1 MRVSK
6 PAIFTAIL
14 LIGALAPIP
23 ALAEV
28 TSSTVQKIAL
38 AGDSQAVGLDPFVM
52 VGLSWTG
59 PTSPTLQ
66 VQASSG
72 WEEVLIDPTG
82 PDQGPDQSTSEELK
96 AVSYTH
102 LTLPTNREV

>member
-14 LIGALAPIP
+14 MIGALAPIP

-38 AGDSQAVGLDPFVM
+38 ASDSQAVGLDPFVM

-96 AVSYTH
+96 DID
-102 LTLPTNREV
+102 NRSFSEPV